1 MNRRLL
7 RLPPGLAIALCLAFF
22 LAGGLRPPAR
32 AADAGVAPATP
43 RPVKSILA
51 DYTRAIGGARALGKH
66 KNVYLKREIAVKG
79 MGVGGTEERWATAS
93 GQVLSVTTLPG
104 IGVIKQG
111 STGRVRWSEDPING
125 LRILEGAEEEQA
137 RIEGTWNADVKLD
150 KLYKTIRPA
159 PPPKEAPQDQALEC
173 VELVPALGKPAIAC
187 FDAGTHLRAY
197 QQGKQATPQGE
208 IPYSARLSDWRDV
221 EGVKLPF
228 REETTAG
235 PMTVEARLAEVKF
248 DQKMA
253 PSLFKLPKPR

>member
-1 MNRRLL
+1 MNRAPHL
-7 RLPPGLAIALCLAFF
+7 LPPGLALAI
-22 LAGGLRPPAR
+22 LLGIQPPVVAQTAAASPAPEAAPPR
-32 AADAGVAPATP
+32 A
-43 RPVKSILA
+43 VKAILA
-51 DYTRAIGGARALGKH
+51 DYSKAIGGARALGKH
-66 KNVYLKREIAVKG
+66 KNVYVKREIAVKG
-79 MGVGGTEERWATAS
+79 MGVGGTEERWATAA

-125 LRILEGAEEEQA
+125 LRILKGAEEEQA
-137 RIEGTWNADVKLD
+137 RIEGTWNGDVKLD

-159 PPPKEAPQDQALEC
+159 SRPEAAPKGDPLEC
-173 VELVPALGKPAIAC
+173 VELVPAVGQPAVAC
-187 FDAGTHLRAY
+187 FDANTHLRAY

-208 IPYSARLSDWRDV
+208 IPYSARLSDWREV

-248 DQKMA
+248 NQKLS
-253 PSLFKLPKPR
+253 PTLFQLPKPR